1 MLSRENN
8 FFFFYYN
15 NGVLLRKVLARNVF
29 IPSSVFQF
37 FREAKIQIN

>member
-8 FFFFYYN
+8 FFFSYN
-15 NGVLLRKVLARNVF
+15 NGVLLRKVLAQNVF
-29 IPSSVFQF
+29 IPSEVFQF